1 MASRQ
6 ELGFF
11 GPPPP
16 GEEMEIDANGDIVDK
31 MQVDESEELLLDE
44 NRAVGGS
51 VEDIEEEEE
60 EEDGQESSKLKRFFR
75 FSSSTDENEFR
86 ESLEKLFMIMK
97 TGSKEAN
104 AAGNSTASVTV
115 TIKKLFH
122 DCDVEGDFLKT
133 HLDLDSHAGRG
144 RKSSATKKSSSAGGK
159 KSKKAPVTSDD
170 DDESNQ
176 VSISM
181 GDLSQVHLL
190 LNHLFKQLHVK
201 FIR

>member
-16 GEEMEIDANGDIVDK
+16 GEDMEIDANGDIVDT

-44 NRAVGGS
+44 SRAVGGVS
-51 VEDIEEEEE
+51 VEDIEEE
-60 EEDGQESSKLKRFFR
+60 EEDGQESSKLKRIFK
-75 FSSSTDENEFR
+75 FSSSTDENEFQ
-86 ESLEKLFMIMK
+86 ENLEKLFLIMK

-122 DCDVEGDFLKT
+122 DFDVDGDFLKT
-133 HLDLDSHAGRG
+133 HMDLDSHEGRR
-144 RKSSATKKSSSAGGK
+144 RKSSATKKSTSASGK
-159 KSKKAPVTSDD
+159 KSKKAPVTSND